1 MVTPTPS
8 INRKIACSFSFIV
21 NNYIK
26 FVTLNL
32 FFYWQE
38 NIEKNCFSTH
48 LGSLLLYMNS
58 LSWNI
63 FLYEFCCIVK
73 HFISGYSLLM
83 KENIK
88 KYLGLKVRSLREN
101 AHLTQESLAAICEVS
116 WRTISNLERGLVVP
130 DLIMLCKIAE
140 CFDVGLDDLLNI
152 KISRRKTLARVA
164 EENLLIERIRL
175 IDDKL
180 LDYISEQVD
189 VAVRHFG

>member
-1 MVTPTPS
+1 M
-8 INRKIACSFSFIV
+8 
-21 NNYIK
+21 
-26 FVTLNL
+26 
-32 FFYWQE
+32 
-38 NIEKNCFSTH
+38 
-48 LGSLLLYMNS
+48 
-58 LSWNI
+58 
-63 FLYEFCCIVK
+63 
-73 HFISGYSLLM
+73 LM

-101 AHLTQESLAAICEVS
+101 AHLTQEVCEVS

-130 DLIMLCKIAE
+130 DLIMLCRIAE
-140 CFDVGLDDLLNI
+140 CFDVGLDDLLDI